1 MADVGLVVETTA
13 EPAPFATGDGERTD
27 PSSSPREAV
36 SEDLSSG
43 EEQSAAAALLGLHT
57 AWPSSPDD
65 ESRDDGSEEHNP
77 EGVAADLWDA
87 AQTVCHPYDSPFGE
101 PYSPKN
107 FRHHLD
113 YDTPGYPSPKRMR
126 APKDGTPDTL
136 PAFYLPLC
144 LPRPPSPV

>member
-1 MADVGLVVETTA
+1 MADIGLVVETTA

-77 EGVAADLWDA
+77 EGVAADLMLHVLRVQD
-87 AQTVCHPYDSPFGE
+87 
-101 PYSPKN
+101 
-107 FRHHLD
+107 
-113 YDTPGYPSPKRMR
+113 
-126 APKDGTPDTL
+126 
-136 PAFYLPLC
+136 LC
-144 LPRPPSPV
+144 LDVVVANVGGC

>member
-1 MADVGLVVETTA
+1 MADIGLVVETPA

-77 EGVAADLWDA
+77 EGVAAWTSCFMFFANRTCLDVVFAHACACSTGCRRRASEASSRRA
-87 AQTVCHPYDSPFGE
+87 ALGTFCRRPRRILH
-101 PYSPKN
+101 
-107 FRHHLD
+107 RRAR
-113 YDTPGYPSPKRMR
+113 PSR
-126 APKDGTPDTL
+126 G
-136 PAFYLPLC
+136 
-144 LPRPPSPV
+144 

>member
-1 MADVGLVVETTA
+1 MADIGLVVETPA

-77 EGVAADLWDA
+77 EGVAAWTSCFMFFANRTCLDVVFAHACACRTGCRRRASEASSRRA
-87 AQTVCHPYDSPFGE
+87 ALGTFCRRPRRILH
-101 PYSPKN
+101 
-107 FRHHLD
+107 RRAR
-113 YDTPGYPSPKRMR
+113 PSR
-126 APKDGTPDTL
+126 G
-136 PAFYLPLC
+136 
-144 LPRPPSPV
+144 